1 LNNNPNSALDKTIT
15 DRPDQ
20 FSIEHLLQIAVM
32 TAILMSL
39 QSVVGPISPGF
50 LSFYFGLL
58 RLGRV
63 LVALFSL
70 WMALGL
76 ATDNTGWFVCG
87 LALIVSELAI
97 GLSRIDSW
105 SAMRTSAKGQI

>member
-1 LNNNPNSALDKTIT
+1 MA
-15 DRPDQ
+15 DRPNQ
-20 FSIEHLLQIAVM
+20 FSIEHLLQIAAV

-39 QSVVGPISPGF
+39 QTVVGPIAAGF
-50 LSFYFGLL
+50 LSLYFGLL

-63 LVALFSL
+63 LIALFSL

-76 ATDNTGWFVCG
+76 ATDNTGWLVCG
-87 LALIVSELAI
+87 LALIVSGLAI

-105 SAMRTSAKGQI
+105 SAMRTSAKEQI

>member
-1 LNNNPNSALDKTIT
+1 M
-15 DRPDQ
+15 
-20 FSIEHLLQIAVM
+20 LQIAAV

-39 QSVVGPISPGF
+39 HTVVGPISAGL

-63 LVALFSL
+63 LVALFFL

-76 ATDNTGWFVCG
+76 AIDNTGWLVCG
-87 LALIVSELAI
+87 LALVVSALAI

-105 SAMRTSAKGQI
+105 SAMQESAKGQI